1 MTSSAMRPPL
11 DRWDPSPEQIAAA
24 HVTAFAREL
33 DVDGY
38 AGLLAAAARD
48 VPAFHERLVRRL
60 GLRWD
65 APWREIVDLSRGKP
79 FARWFPGAS
88 INAAAN
94 CLDRHVDAGRG
105 NAEALSWE
113 GEDGAVRRFTFAEL
127 RDAVARMGAALQS
140 SGVGRG
146 DRVGIFMPW
155 IPEAA
160 IGLLAIAYIGAI
172 AVPAFSGYGPDA
184 LAARLA
190 DAGAKALLT
199 VDGVNRRGKPV
210 DMKSVA
216 DEALRAVASVRAVF
230 VFERTGMRVPM
241 QSGRDRSWTAAAAEA
256 TPLAT
261 YERTGAND
269 RLMLLYTSGSTGKP
283 KGVNH
288 VHAGFPV
295 KNQIDMHLLMD
306 LRAGDRML
314 WYTDM
319 GWMMGPWLV
328 FGALAIGATIVLYEG
343 TPDYPGPDRLWRVC
357 ADHHVTHLGVAPTA
371 IRALMVHGDD
381 PPHAHDLS
389 ALRIL
394 GSTGEPWNTEPWKW
408 FLTHVGGGRLPIIN
422 YSGGTEVSGG
432 IIGCV
437 PTLPLVPNSFHGP
450 CPGIVA
456 DVFDAAGKPVRG
468 AVGELVIRE
477 PWVGMTQSFWDG
489 DPARNDDARYLS
501 TYWERF
507 PGTWLHGDWAVVERE
522 GGDEFW
528 FIRGRSDDTINV
540 AGKRVG
546 PAEFESAIVSHPAIK
561 EAAAIAVPDELK
573 GDVVVLLAVA
583 RDRTHESAAVRDE
596 LLKIVDRTLGKSLRP
611 KAIHFVDDL
620 PKTRNAKIMRRVAR
634 GRYLGLENLGDL
646 SALDNPG
653 ALTAIDERR

>member
-1 MTSSAMRPPL
+1 MTSSATRPPV

-33 DVDGY
+33 GVDGY

-48 VPAFHERLVRRL
+48 VPAFHDRLVRRL
-60 GLRWD
+60 DLRWD
-65 APWREIVDLSRGKP
+65 APWTEIVDLSRGKP

-94 CLDRHVDAGRG
+94 CLERHIDAGRG
-105 NAEALSWE
+105 SAEALSWE

-127 RDAVARMGAALQS
+127 RDAVARLGAALRA
-140 SGVGRG
+140 SGIGRG

-184 LAARLA
+184 LATRLA
-190 DAGAKALLT
+190 DAGAKVLLT

-216 DEALRAVASVRAVF
+216 DEALRAAPTVTTVF

-241 QSGRDRSWTAAAAEA
+241 QSGRDRSWTAAVEAA

-288 VHAGFPV
+288 VHGGFPI

-328 FGALAIGATIVLYEG
+328 FGALGIGATIVLYEG
-343 TPDYPGPDRLWRVC
+343 TPDYPGPDRLWKVC
-357 ADHHVTHLGVAPTA
+357 ADHRVTHLGVAPTA
-371 IRALMVHGDD
+371 IRALMVHGDG
-381 PPHAHDLS
+381 PPRAHDLS
-389 ALRIL
+389 KLRIL

-408 FLTHVGGGRLPIIN
+408 FLTHVGGGRIPIIN

-450 CPGIVA
+450 CPGVVA
-456 DVFDAAGKPVRG
+456 DVLDADGKPVRG

-477 PWVGMTQSFWDG
+477 PWVGMTQSFWGG
-489 DPARNDDARYLS
+489 DPSHDDDPRYLS
-501 TYWERF
+501 TYWGRF
-507 PGTWLHGDWAVVERE
+507 PDTWLHGDWAVIERE
-522 GGDEFW
+522 GSDEFW

-546 PAEFESAIVSHPAIK
+546 PAEFESAMVSHPAIK

-573 GDVVVLLAVA
+573 GDVVVVLAVA
-583 RDRTHESAAVRDE
+583 RDRGRESPEVRSE
-596 LLKIVDRTLGKSLRP
+596 LMGVVDRTLGKSLRP
-611 KAIHFVDDL
+611 KAIVFVDDL
-620 PKTRNAKIMRRVAR
+620 PKTRNMKVMRRVAR

-646 SALDNPG
+646 SALDNPS